1 MSSLYICHVY
11 FFQFK
16 LFPTNHCNKRNQN
29 WQNCSP
35 FYLSFL
41 PFGNTTWLLR
51 SDKLSDWQKFKS
63 LLCRNLPCVM
73 EMFHGSNV
81 HYTSLF
87 RNFCFI
93 CLSVLQDGH
102 KTLEWSFSK
111 CSPFMEIG
119 YPRWLP
125 PLDKVLTNDHM
136 RNE

>member
-1 MSSLYICHVY
+1 MYIFFNSS
-11 FFQFK
+11 FFPQTTVTKETKIGKITLRFIWV
-16 LFPTNHCNKRNQN
+16 F
-29 WQNCSP
+29 
-35 FYLSFL
+35 FL

-51 SDKLSDWQKFKS
+51 SDKLSDWLKFKS